1 MSEAKDRDEAT
12 EQVKALLE
20 KKVVESFKNGITV
33 GMKKAKK
40 IE

>member
-1 MSEAKDRDEAT
+1 
-12 EQVKALLE
+12 LLE
-20 KKVVESFKNGITV
+20 KRVVDSFKNGITV